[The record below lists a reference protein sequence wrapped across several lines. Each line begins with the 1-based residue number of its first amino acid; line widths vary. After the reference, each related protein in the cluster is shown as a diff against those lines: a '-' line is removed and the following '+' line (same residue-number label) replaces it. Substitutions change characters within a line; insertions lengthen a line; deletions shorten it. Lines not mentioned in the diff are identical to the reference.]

1 MFQHH
6 AGNVSLAQV
15 FQVRLSQ
22 RVIGDHAVGK
32 VGTFAVHSAAA
43 GFDVVAAD
51 FANHAQHAVEV
62 VQSISIIHRS
72 SFEFFG
78 KFVIV
83 FTQSNS
89 FEQIEIVQREFKIA
103 VIRKKVRHDQKT
115 LPLSLGLEGLDHL
128 RDYHIQVTDNRVVR
142 NRKDRSVGI
151 GVDRNDL
158 F

>member
-1 MFQHH
+1 MFEHH
-6 AGNVSLAQV
+6 TGNVCFAQI
-15 FQVRLSQ
+15 FQVRLGQ
-22 RVIGDHAVGK
+22 RVISHHAVSK
-32 VGTFAVHSAAA
+32 LGTFAVHGAAA

-62 VQSISIIHRS
+62 VQRISIIHRS
-72 SFEFFG
+72 SFKFFG

-83 FTQSNS
+83 FAQSNS
-89 FEQIEIVQREFKIA
+89 FEQIEVVQREFKIA

-128 RDYHIQVTDNRVVR
+128 RNYHIQVTDNRVVR
-142 NRKDRSVGI
+142 NREDRSVGI